1 MTLEQLRVLQ
11 KIVELGSL
19 KAAATA
25 LFKTQPALS
34 MAIKK
39 LEQQYNIELLD
50 REQYRLT
57 LTPQGKIFYRQA
69 QQLLQ
74 NAVQLDS
81 IGHQLSKGNESLF
94 KIGFDP
100 VCDTTTII
108 DSVKEAKEK
117 FPVTEFQLISG
128 SRLSALEQIDTGK
141 VDVAI
146 GAWFHLFHG
155 LGDYFT
161 QPIAEFE
168 LVLASS
174 PELLPDPAPTTLA
187 QLTQLPSVTL
197 LESNLA
203 FDTERL
209 GIHNSSQQ
217 FKTNDITTL
226 KEMLCSGLGVAII
239 PKAQI
244 SEELSNG
251 SLVAI
256 ALHDFEASL
265 IGEVRL
271 IRRTDKVLGPV
282 GQYIW
287 DTMASK
293 AIKKND

>member
-19 KAAATA
+19 KAAAAA

-69 QQLLQ
+69 QQLLLS
-74 NAVQLDS
+74 AVQLDS
-81 IGHQLSKGNESLF
+81 IGHQLSKGNEPIF

-100 VCDTTTII
+100 VCETQEIL
-108 DSVKEAKEK
+108 DSVKAARDK

-155 LGDYFT
+155 LGDYIT
-161 QPIAEFE
+161 LPIAEFE
-168 LVLASS
+168 LILAGAPS
-174 PELLPDPAPTTLA
+174 LLPEPMPTTLT
-187 QLTQLPSVTL
+187 QLNQLPSVTL
-197 LESNLA
+197 IESNLA

-209 GIHNSSQQ
+209 GIHSSSQQ

-226 KEMLCSGLGVAII
+226 KEMLCNGLGVAII
-239 PKAQI
+239 PKSQI
-244 SEELSNG
+244 NSELAKGELVGITLN
-251 SLVAI
+251 
-256 ALHDFEASL
+256 DFEASM

-282 GQYIW
+282 GQYFW
-287 DTMASK
+287 DSMAREAGK
-293 AIKKND
+293 RND